1 VAVPARGFPPPGVTG
16 SVRLRK
22 IGGGELAMLTVTQI
36 ARRIPWLIMGLILV
50 GGLFHLFGPA
60 EMERGELIVIGAL
73 IVALICFQVWLRRG
87 GV

>member
-1 VAVPARGFPPPGVTG
+1 M
-16 SVRLRK
+16 RLLLSGRQRR

-50 GGLFHLFGPA
+50 GGLLHLFGPA
-60 EMERGELIVIGAL
+60 ELERGELIVIGAL
-73 IVALICFQVWLRRG
+73 IVALICFQVWLRRR